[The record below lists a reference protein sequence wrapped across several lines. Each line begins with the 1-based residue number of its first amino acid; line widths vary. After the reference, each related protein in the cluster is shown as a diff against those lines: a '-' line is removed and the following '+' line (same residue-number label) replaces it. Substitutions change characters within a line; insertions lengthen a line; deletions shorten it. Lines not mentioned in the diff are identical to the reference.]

1 MTQNSPDQAANIIK
15 LKISSNFGDGAIDI
29 SGGVV
34 DFQYYESVLS
44 NHITCTIAVMETGFA
59 MDKSGKPKASKGI
72 IDSLPIRGGER
83 VDIIMEDNY
92 GNELKIDEGLYVNR
106 LRDVDAGTS
115 QDIFFMD
122 LASREYFANEQTRV
136 TKRYEGSISQN
147 VEKILKDVLLVESKP
162 DVDETAEPYN
172 FIGND
177 KKPFYICTWLASK
190 SIPQMESEEGE
201 NATGGAA
208 GYLFFQ
214 TREGF
219 HFKSIDKI
227 FAGEP
232 VKKYIFNNSPEL
244 PTGFDAKILLTDIES
259 DIDLNEKLTLG
270 TYHNRSIFFDFYALN
285 YTVRDYKLGEDD
297 PLAGL
302 NLTQRERQEVYKLS
316 SSLSNGSMATA
327 SKITPAGKKIDDL
340 VAKEFTQS
348 PSRLMTHILDVGTQ
362 PTGSTAEEQLEHW
375 KENRAAPN
383 FKAME
388 TMQASIMRYNQL
400 FTVKTNIIIPG
411 DFSIKA
417 GDVVFCDF
425 PELSGSDKKDTNPE
439 SGGLYMVAHVC
450 HKVTSGST
458 TTSLAL
464 VRDSYGK
471 KPTGTNQILA

>member
-15 LKISSNFGDGAIDI
+15 FKISSNFGDGAIDM

-34 DFQYYESVLS
+34 DFYYYESVLS
-44 NHITCTIAVMETGFA
+44 NHVTTTLTIMETGFET
-59 MDKSGKPKASKGI
+59 DSKGKPKASQGL

-83 VDIIMEDNY
+83 VDFTIEDNY
-92 GNELKIDEGLYVNR
+92 GNELKVDEGLYVNR

-115 QDIFFMD
+115 QDIYFMD

-190 SIPQMESEEGE
+190 SIPQMKSPDGKT
-201 NATGGAA
+201 ATGGSA

-244 PTGFDAKILLTDIES
+244 PEGFDAKILLTDIES

-285 YTVRDYKLGEDD
+285 YTVRDYRLGESSVVGDNI
-297 PLAGL
+297 A
-302 NLTQRERQEVYKLS
+302 S
-316 SSLSNGSMATA
+316 SSLNNGSKTTS

-340 VAKEFTQS
+340 IAKEFTQS

-362 PTGSTAEEQLEHW
+362 PTGSTVEDQLEHW
-375 KENRAAPN
+375 KENRAEPN
-383 FKAME
+383 FKAMD
-388 TMQASIMRYNQL
+388 TMQTSIMRYNQL

-425 PELSGSDKKDTNPE
+425 PELSGSDKKESNPE

-471 KPTGTNQILA
+471 KPTGTNKILD

>member
-44 NHITCTIAVMETGFA
+44 NHVTCTIVIMETGFE
-59 MDKSGKPKASKGI
+59 MDKSGKPKASKGL

-122 LASREYFANEQTRV
+122 LASKEYFANEQTRV

-244 PTGFDAKILLTDIES
+244 PDGFDAKILLTDIES

-285 YTVRDYKLGEDD
+285 YTVKDYKLSDSSGVGDNI
-297 PLAGL
+297 A
-302 NLTQRERQEVYKLS
+302 S
-316 SSLSNGSMATA
+316 SSLNNGSKATS

-340 VAKEFTQS
+340 IAKEFTQS

-362 PTGSTAEEQLEHW
+362 PTGSTVEDQLEHW
-375 KENRAAPN
+375 KENRAEPN
-383 FKAME
+383 FKAMD
-388 TMQASIMRYNQL
+388 TMQTSIMRYNQL
-400 FTVKTNIIIPG
+400 FTIKTNIIIPG

>member
-15 LKISSNFGDGAIDI
+15 FKISSNFGDGAIDM

-34 DFQYYESVLS
+34 DFYYYESVLS
-44 NHITCTIAVMETGFA
+44 NHVTTTLTIMETGFET
-59 MDKSGKPKASKGI
+59 DSKGKPKASQGL

-83 VDIIMEDNY
+83 VDFTIEDNY
-92 GNELKIDEGLYVNR
+92 GNELKVDEGLYVNR

-115 QDIFFMD
+115 QDIYFMD

-147 VEKILKDVLLVESKP
+147 VEKILKDVLLVESEV
-162 DVDETAEPYN
+162 DADETAEPYN

-244 PTGFDAKILLTDIES
+244 PPGFDAKILLTDIES

-285 YTVRDYKLGEDD
+285 YTVRDYKLSDSSGVGDNI
-297 PLAGL
+297 A
-302 NLTQRERQEVYKLS
+302 S
-316 SSLSNGSMATA
+316 SSLNNGSKATS

-340 VAKEFTQS
+340 IAKEFTQS

-362 PTGSTAEEQLEHW
+362 PTGSSVEDQLEHW
-375 KENRAAPN
+375 KENRAEPN
-383 FKAME
+383 FKAMD
-388 TMQASIMRYNQL
+388 TMQTSIMRYNQL

-425 PELSGSDKKDTNPE
+425 PELSGSDKKESNPE

-471 KPTGTNQILA
+471 KSTGTNQILA

>member
-15 LKISSNFGDGAIDI
+15 FKISSNFGDEAIDM

-34 DFQYYESVLS
+34 DFYYYESVLS
-44 NHITCTIAVMETGFA
+44 NHVTTTLTMMETGFET
-59 MDKSGKPKASKGI
+59 DSKGQPKASKGL

-83 VDIIMEDNY
+83 VDFIIEDNY
-92 GNELKIDEGLYVNR
+92 GNELKVDEGLYVNR

-115 QDIFFMD
+115 QDIYFMD

-147 VEKILKDVLLVESKP
+147 VEKILKDVLLVESEV
-162 DVDETAEPYN
+162 DADETAEPYN

-227 FAGEP
+227 FSGEP

-244 PTGFDAKILLTDIES
+244 PPGFDAKILLTDIES

-285 YTVRDYKLGEDD
+285 YTVRDYRLGEASVVGDNI
-297 PLAGL
+297 A
-302 NLTQRERQEVYKLS
+302 S
-316 SSLSNGSMATA
+316 SSLNNGSKTTS

-340 VAKEFTQS
+340 IAKEFTQS

-362 PTGSTAEEQLEHW
+362 PTGSTVEDQLEHW
-375 KENRAAPN
+375 KENRAEPN
-383 FKAME
+383 FKAMD
-388 TMQASIMRYNQL
+388 TMQTSIMRYNQL

-425 PELSGSDKKDTNPE
+425 PELSGSDKKDSNPE

-471 KPTGTNQILA
+471 KPTGTNKILD

>member
-44 NHITCTIAVMETGFA
+44 NHVTSTIVVMETGFE
-59 MDKSGKPKASKGI
+59 MDKSGKPKASKGL

-122 LASREYFANEQTRV
+122 LASKEYFANEQTRV

-147 VEKILKDVLLVESKP
+147 VEKILKDVLLVESEV
-162 DVDETAEPYN
+162 DADETAEPYN

-190 SIPQMESEEGE
+190 SIPQMESDEGE

-244 PTGFDAKILLTDIES
+244 PDGFDAKILLTDIES

-285 YTVRDYKLGEDD
+285 YTVKDYKLSDSSGVGDNI
-297 PLAGL
+297 A
-302 NLTQRERQEVYKLS
+302 S
-316 SSLSNGSMATA
+316 SSLNNGSKATS

-340 VAKEFTQS
+340 IAKEFTQS

-362 PTGSTAEEQLEHW
+362 PTGSTVEDQLEHW
-375 KENRAAPN
+375 KENRAEPN
-383 FKAME
+383 FKAMD
-388 TMQASIMRYNQL
+388 TMQTSIMRYNQL
-400 FTVKTNIIIPG
+400 FTIKTNIIIPG

>member
-15 LKISSNFGDGAIDI
+15 FKISSNFGDGAIDM

-34 DFQYYESVLS
+34 DFYYYESVLS
-44 NHITCTIAVMETGFA
+44 NHVTTTLTIMETGFET
-59 MDKSGKPKASKGI
+59 DSKGKPKASQGL

-83 VDIIMEDNY
+83 VDFTIEDNY
-92 GNELKIDEGLYVNR
+92 GNELKVDEGLYVNR

-115 QDIFFMD
+115 QDIYFMD

-147 VEKILKDVLLVESKP
+147 VEKILKDVLLVESEV
-162 DVDETAEPYN
+162 DADETAEPYN

-190 SIPQMESEEGE
+190 SIPQMESEKGE

-244 PTGFDAKILLTDIES
+244 PPGFDAKILLTDIES

-285 YTVRDYKLGEDD
+285 YTVRDYKLGEASGVGDNI
-297 PLAGL
+297 A
-302 NLTQRERQEVYKLS
+302 S
-316 SSLSNGSMATA
+316 SSLNNGSKATS

-340 VAKEFTQS
+340 IAKEFTQS

-362 PTGSTAEEQLEHW
+362 PTGSSVEDQLEHW
-375 KENRAAPN
+375 KENRAEPN
-383 FKAME
+383 FKAMD
-388 TMQASIMRYNQL
+388 TMQTSIMRYNQL

-425 PELSGSDKKDTNPE
+425 PELSGSDKKESNPE

-471 KPTGTNQILA
+471 KSTGTNQILA

>member
-15 LKISSNFGDGAIDI
+15 FKISSNFGDGAIDM

-34 DFQYYESVLS
+34 DFYYYESVLS
-44 NHITCTIAVMETGFA
+44 NHVTTTLTIMETGFET
-59 MDKSGKPKASKGI
+59 DSKGKPKASQGL

-83 VDIIMEDNY
+83 VDFTIEDNY
-92 GNELKIDEGLYVNR
+92 GNELKVDEGLYVNR

-115 QDIFFMD
+115 QDIYFMD

-147 VEKILKDVLLVESKP
+147 VEKILKDVLLVESEV
-162 DVDETAEPYN
+162 DADETAEPYN

-190 SIPQMESEEGE
+190 SIPQMESEKGE

-244 PTGFDAKILLTDIES
+244 PPGFDAKILLTDIES

-285 YTVRDYKLGEDD
+285 YTVKDYKLSDSSGVGDNI
-297 PLAGL
+297 A
-302 NLTQRERQEVYKLS
+302 S
-316 SSLSNGSMATA
+316 SSLNNGSKATS

-340 VAKEFTQS
+340 IAKEFTQS

-362 PTGSTAEEQLEHW
+362 PTGSTVEDQLEHW
-375 KENRAAPN
+375 KENRAEPN

-400 FTVKTNIIIPG
+400 FTIKTNIIIPG

-471 KPTGTNQILA
+471 KSTGTNQILA

>member
-15 LKISSNFGDGAIDI
+15 FKISSNFGDGAIDM

-34 DFQYYESVLS
+34 DFYYYESVLS
-44 NHITCTIAVMETGFA
+44 NHVTTTLTMMETGFET
-59 MDKSGKPKASKGI
+59 DSKGKPKASKGL

-83 VDIIMEDNY
+83 VDFTIEDNY
-92 GNELKIDEGLYVNR
+92 GNELKVDEGLYVNR

-115 QDIFFMD
+115 QDIYFID

-147 VEKILKDVLLVESKP
+147 VEKILKDVLLVESEV
-162 DVDETAEPYN
+162 DADETAEPYN

-190 SIPQMESEEGE
+190 SIPQMESEKGE

-244 PTGFDAKILLTDIES
+244 PDGFDAKILLTDIES

-285 YTVRDYKLGEDD
+285 YTVKDYKLSDSSGVGDNI
-297 PLAGL
+297 A
-302 NLTQRERQEVYKLS
+302 S
-316 SSLSNGSMATA
+316 SSLNNGSKATS

-340 VAKEFTQS
+340 IAKEFTQS

-362 PTGSTAEEQLEHW
+362 PTGSTVEDQLEHW
-375 KENRAAPN
+375 KENRAEPN
-383 FKAME
+383 FKAMD
-388 TMQASIMRYNQL
+388 TMQTSIMRYNQL

>member
-44 NHITCTIAVMETGFA
+44 NHVTCTIVIMETGFE
-59 MDKSGKPKASKGI
+59 MDKSGKPKASKGL

-122 LASREYFANEQTRV
+122 LASKEYFANEQTRV

-227 FAGEP
+227 FSGEP
-232 VKKYIFNNSPEL
+232 VKKYIFNNSPDL
-244 PTGFDAKILLTDIES
+244 PDGFDAKILLTDIES

-285 YTVRDYKLGEDD
+285 YTVKDYKLSDSSGVGDNI
-297 PLAGL
+297 A
-302 NLTQRERQEVYKLS
+302 S
-316 SSLSNGSMATA
+316 SSLNNGSKATS

-340 VAKEFTQS
+340 IAKEFTQS

-362 PTGSTAEEQLEHW
+362 PTGSTVEDQLEHW
-375 KENRAAPN
+375 KENRAEPN
-383 FKAME
+383 FKAMD
-388 TMQASIMRYNQL
+388 TMQTSIMRYNQL
-400 FTVKTNIIIPG
+400 FTIKTNIIIPG

>member
-15 LKISSNFGDGAIDI
+15 FKISSNFGDGAIDM

-34 DFQYYESVLS
+34 DFYYYESVLS
-44 NHITCTIAVMETGFA
+44 NHVTTTLTMMETGFET
-59 MDKSGKPKASKGI
+59 DSKGKPKASKGL

-83 VDIIMEDNY
+83 VDFTIEDNY
-92 GNELKIDEGLYVNR
+92 GNELKVDEGLYVNR

-115 QDIFFMD
+115 QDIYFID

-190 SIPQMESEEGE
+190 SIPQMESEKGE

-232 VKKYIFNNSPEL
+232 VKKFIFNNSPEL
-244 PTGFDAKILLTDIES
+244 PPGYDAKILLTDIES

-270 TYHNRSIFFDFYALN
+270 AYHNRSIFFDFYALN
-285 YTVRDYKLGEDD
+285 YTVRDYKLGDSSGVGD
-297 PLAGL
+297 NIA
-302 NLTQRERQEVYKLS
+302 S
-316 SSLSNGSMATA
+316 SSLNNGSKATS

-340 VAKEFTQS
+340 IAKEFTQS

-362 PTGSTAEEQLEHW
+362 PTGSTVEDQLEHW
-375 KENRAAPN
+375 KENRAEPN
-383 FKAME
+383 FKAMD
-388 TMQASIMRYNQL
+388 TMQTSIMRYNQL
-400 FTVKTNIIIPG
+400 FTIKTNIIIPG

-425 PELSGSDKKDTNPE
+425 PELSGSDKKESNPE

-450 HKVTSGST
+450 HKVNPGST

>member
-44 NHITCTIAVMETGFA
+44 NHITCTIAVMETGFE

-115 QDIFFMD
+115 QDLFFMD
-122 LASREYFANEQTRV
+122 LASKEYFANEQTRV

-190 SIPQMESEEGE
+190 SIPQMQSEKKE

-244 PTGFDAKILLTDIES
+244 PPGFDAKILLTDIES

-285 YTVRDYKLGEDD
+285 YTVKDYKLSDSSGVGDNI
-297 PLAGL
+297 A
-302 NLTQRERQEVYKLS
+302 S
-316 SSLSNGSMATA
+316 SSLNNGSKATS

-340 VAKEFTQS
+340 IAKEFTQS

-362 PTGSTAEEQLEHW
+362 PTGSTVEDQLEHW
-375 KENRAAPN
+375 KENRAEPN
-383 FKAME
+383 FKAMD
-388 TMQASIMRYNQL
+388 TMQTSIMRYNQL
-400 FTVKTNIIIPG
+400 FTIKTNIIIPG

>member
-44 NHITCTIAVMETGFA
+44 NHITCTIAVMETGFE

-115 QDIFFMD
+115 QDLFFMD

-190 SIPQMESEEGE
+190 SIPQMQSEKKE

-244 PTGFDAKILLTDIES
+244 PPGFDAKILLTDIES

-285 YTVRDYKLGEDD
+285 YTVRDYKLSDSSGVGDNI
-297 PLAGL
+297 A
-302 NLTQRERQEVYKLS
+302 S
-316 SSLSNGSMATA
+316 SSLNNGSKATS

-340 VAKEFTQS
+340 IAKEFTQS

-362 PTGSTAEEQLEHW
+362 PTGSTVEDQLEHW

>member
-15 LKISSNFGDGAIDI
+15 FKISSNFKDEAIDM

-34 DFQYYESVLS
+34 DFYYYESVLS
-44 NHITCTIAVMETGFA
+44 NHVTTTLTMMETGFET
-59 MDKSGKPKASKGI
+59 DSKGKPKASQGL

-83 VDIIMEDNY
+83 VDFTIEDNY
-92 GNELKIDEGLYVNR
+92 GNELKVDEGLYVNR

-115 QDIFFMD
+115 QDIYFMD

>member
-44 NHITCTIAVMETGFA
+44 NHITSTIVVMETGFA
-59 MDKSGKPKASKGI
+59 MDKSGKPKASKGL

-115 QDIFFMD
+115 QDLFFMD

-147 VEKILKDVLLVESKP
+147 VEKILKDVLLVESEV
-162 DVDETAEPYN
+162 DADETAEPYN

-244 PTGFDAKILLTDIES
+244 PPGFDAKILLTDIES

-285 YTVRDYKLGEDD
+285 YTVKDYKLSDSSGVGDNI
-297 PLAGL
+297 A
-302 NLTQRERQEVYKLS
+302 S
-316 SSLSNGSMATA
+316 SSLNNGSKATS
-327 SKITPAGKKIDDL
+327 SKLTPAGKKIDDL
-340 VAKEFTQS
+340 IAKEFTQS

-362 PTGSTAEEQLEHW
+362 PTGATVEEQLEHW
-375 KENRAAPN
+375 KENRTAPN
-383 FKAME
+383 FKAMD
-388 TMQASIMRYNQL
+388 TMQTSIMRYNQL
-400 FTVKTNIIIPG
+400 FTIKTNIIIPG

>member
-15 LKISSNFGDGAIDI
+15 FKISSNFGDGAIDM

-34 DFQYYESVLS
+34 DFYYYESVLS
-44 NHITCTIAVMETGFA
+44 NHVTTTLTMMETGFET
-59 MDKSGKPKASKGI
+59 DSKGKPKASKGL

-83 VDIIMEDNY
+83 VDFTIEDNY
-92 GNELKIDEGLYVNR
+92 GNELKVDEGLYVNR

-115 QDIFFMD
+115 QDIYFID

-147 VEKILKDVLLVESKP
+147 VEKILKDVLLVESEV
-162 DVDETAEPYN
+162 DADETAEPYN

-190 SIPQMESEEGE
+190 SIPQMESEKGE

-244 PTGFDAKILLTDIES
+244 PPGFDAKILLTDIES

-285 YTVRDYKLGEDD
+285 YTVKDYKLSDSSGVGDNI
-297 PLAGL
+297 A
-302 NLTQRERQEVYKLS
+302 S
-316 SSLSNGSMATA
+316 SSLNNGSKATS

-340 VAKEFTQS
+340 IAKEFTQS

-362 PTGSTAEEQLEHW
+362 PTGSTVEDQLEHW
-375 KENRAAPN
+375 KENRAEPN
-383 FKAME
+383 FKAMD
-388 TMQASIMRYNQL
+388 TMQTSIMRYNQL
-400 FTVKTNIIIPG
+400 FTIKTNIIIPG

-471 KPTGTNQILA
+471 KSTGTNQILA

>member
-15 LKISSNFGDGAIDI
+15 FKISSNFGDGAIDM

-34 DFQYYESVLS
+34 DFYYYESVLS
-44 NHITCTIAVMETGFA
+44 NHVTTTLTIMETGFET
-59 MDKSGKPKASKGI
+59 DSKGKPKASQGL

-83 VDIIMEDNY
+83 VDFTIEDNY
-92 GNELKIDEGLYVNR
+92 GNELKVDEGLYVNR

-115 QDIFFMD
+115 QDIYFMD

-162 DVDETAEPYN
+162 DADETAEPYN

-244 PTGFDAKILLTDIES
+244 PDGFDAKILLTDIES

-285 YTVRDYKLGEDD
+285 YTVRDYKLGEASGVGDNI
-297 PLAGL
+297 A
-302 NLTQRERQEVYKLS
+302 S
-316 SSLSNGSMATA
+316 SSLNNGSKATS

-340 VAKEFTQS
+340 IAKEFTQS

-362 PTGSTAEEQLEHW
+362 PTGSSVEDQLEHW
-375 KENRAAPN
+375 KENRAEPN
-383 FKAME
+383 FKAMD
-388 TMQASIMRYNQL
+388 TMQTSIMRYNQL
-400 FTVKTNIIIPG
+400 FTIKTNIIIPG

-425 PELSGSDKKDTNPE
+425 PELSGSDKKDSNPE

-471 KPTGTNQILA
+471 KSTGTNQILA

>member
-34 DFQYYESVLS
+34 DFYYYESVLS
-44 NHITCTIAVMETGFA
+44 NHITSTIVVMETGFE
-59 MDKSGKPKASKGI
+59 MDKSGKPKVSKGL

-115 QDIFFMD
+115 QDIYFMD

-190 SIPQMESEEGE
+190 SIPQMQSEKKE

-244 PTGFDAKILLTDIES
+244 PDGFDAKILLTDIES

-285 YTVRDYKLGEDD
+285 YTVRDYKLGEASGVGDNI
-297 PLAGL
+297 A
-302 NLTQRERQEVYKLS
+302 S
-316 SSLSNGSMATA
+316 SSLNNGSKATS

-340 VAKEFTQS
+340 IAKEFTQS

-362 PTGSTAEEQLEHW
+362 PTGSTVEKQLEHW

-383 FKAME
+383 FKAMD
-388 TMQASIMRYNQL
+388 TMQTSIMRYNQL
-400 FTVKTNIIIPG
+400 FTIKTNIIIPG

-425 PELSGSDKKDTNPE
+425 PELSGSDKKETNPE

>member
-15 LKISSNFGDGAIDI
+15 FKISSNFGDGAIDM

-34 DFQYYESVLS
+34 DFYYYESVLS
-44 NHITCTIAVMETGFA
+44 NHVTTTLTMMETGFET
-59 MDKSGKPKASKGI
+59 DSKGKPKASKGL

-83 VDIIMEDNY
+83 VDFTIEDNY
-92 GNELKIDEGLYVNR
+92 GNELKVDEGLYVNR

-115 QDIFFMD
+115 QDIYFID

-244 PTGFDAKILLTDIES
+244 PDGFDAKILLTDIES

-285 YTVRDYKLGEDD
+285 YTVKDYKLSDSSGVGDNI
-297 PLAGL
+297 A
-302 NLTQRERQEVYKLS
+302 S
-316 SSLSNGSMATA
+316 SSLNNGSKATS

-340 VAKEFTQS
+340 IAKEFTQS

-362 PTGSTAEEQLEHW
+362 PTGSTVEDQLEHW
-375 KENRAAPN
+375 KENRAEPN
-383 FKAME
+383 FKAMD
-388 TMQASIMRYNQL
+388 TMQTSIMRYNQL

-425 PELSGSDKKDTNPE
+425 PELSGSDKKESNPE

-471 KPTGTNQILA
+471 KSTGTNQILA

>member
-15 LKISSNFGDGAIDI
+15 LKVSCNFGDGAIDI

-44 NHITCTIAVMETGFA
+44 NHVTSTIVVMETGFE
-59 MDKSGKPKASKGI
+59 MDKSGKPKASKGL

-115 QDIFFMD
+115 QDLFFMD
-122 LASREYFANEQTRV
+122 LASKEYFANEQTRV

-147 VEKILKDVLLVESKP
+147 VEKILKDVLLVESEV
-162 DVDETAEPYN
+162 DADETAEPYN

-190 SIPQMESEEGE
+190 SIPQMESEKGE

-244 PTGFDAKILLTDIES
+244 PDGFDAKILLTDIES

-285 YTVRDYKLGEDD
+285 YTVKDYKLSDSSGVGDNI
-297 PLAGL
+297 A
-302 NLTQRERQEVYKLS
+302 S
-316 SSLSNGSMATA
+316 SSLNNGSKATS

-340 VAKEFTQS
+340 IAKEFTQS

-362 PTGSTAEEQLEHW
+362 PTGATVEDQLEHW
-375 KENRAAPN
+375 KENRAEPN
-383 FKAME
+383 FKAMD
-388 TMQASIMRYNQL
+388 TMQTSIMRYNQL
-400 FTVKTNIIIPG
+400 FTIKTNIIIPG

>member
-44 NHITCTIAVMETGFA
+44 NHVTCTIAVMETGFE
-59 MDKSGKPKASKGI
+59 MDKSGKPKASKGL

-115 QDIFFMD
+115 QDLFFMD

-227 FAGEP
+227 FSGEP

-244 PTGFDAKILLTDIES
+244 PDGFDAKILLTDIES

-285 YTVRDYKLGEDD
+285 YTVKDYKLSDSSGVGDNI
-297 PLAGL
+297 A
-302 NLTQRERQEVYKLS
+302 S
-316 SSLSNGSMATA
+316 SSLNNGSKATS

-340 VAKEFTQS
+340 IAKEFTQS

-362 PTGSTAEEQLEHW
+362 PTGATVEDQLEHW
-375 KENRAAPN
+375 KENRAEPN
-383 FKAME
+383 FKAMD
-388 TMQASIMRYNQL
+388 TMQTSIMRYNQL
-400 FTVKTNIIIPG
+400 FTIKTNIIIPG

>member
-15 LKISSNFGDGAIDI
+15 FKISSNFKDEAIDM

-34 DFQYYESVLS
+34 DFYYYESVLS
-44 NHITCTIAVMETGFA
+44 NHVTTTLTIMETGFET
-59 MDKSGKPKASKGI
+59 DSKGQPKASKGL

-83 VDIIMEDNY
+83 VDFTIEDNY
-92 GNELKIDEGLYVNR
+92 GNELKVDEGLYVNR

-115 QDIFFMD
+115 QDIYFMD

-190 SIPQMESEEGE
+190 SIPQMKSPDGKT
-201 NATGGAA
+201 ATGGSA

-244 PTGFDAKILLTDIES
+244 PEGFDAKILLTDIES

-285 YTVRDYKLGEDD
+285 YTVRDYRLGEASVVGDNI
-297 PLAGL
+297 A
-302 NLTQRERQEVYKLS
+302 S
-316 SSLSNGSMATA
+316 SSLNNGSKSTS

-340 VAKEFTQS
+340 IAKEFTQS

-362 PTGSTAEEQLEHW
+362 PTGSTVEDQLEHW
-375 KENRAAPN
+375 KKNRAEPN
-383 FKAME
+383 FKAMD
-388 TMQASIMRYNQL
+388 TMQTSIMRYNQL

-425 PELSGSDKKDTNPE
+425 PELSGSDKKESNPE

-471 KPTGTNQILA
+471 KPTGTNKILD

>member
-44 NHITCTIAVMETGFA
+44 NHVTCTITVMETGFE
-59 MDKSGKPKASKGI
+59 MDKSGKPKASKGL

-115 QDIFFMD
+115 QDLFFMD
-122 LASREYFANEQTRV
+122 LASKEYFANEQTRV

-190 SIPQMESEEGE
+190 SIPQMKSPDGKT
-201 NATGGAA
+201 ATGGSA

-227 FAGEP
+227 FSGEP
-232 VKKYIFNNSPEL
+232 VKKYIFNNSPDL
-244 PTGFDAKILLTDIES
+244 PDGFDAKILLTDIES

-285 YTVRDYKLGEDD
+285 YTVRDYKLGDSSGVGD
-297 PLAGL
+297 NIA
-302 NLTQRERQEVYKLS
+302 S
-316 SSLSNGSMATA
+316 SSLNNGSKATS

-340 VAKEFTQS
+340 IAEEFTQS

-362 PTGSTAEEQLEHW
+362 PTGSTVEDQLEHW
-375 KENRAAPN
+375 KENRAEPN
-383 FKAME
+383 FKAMD
-388 TMQASIMRYNQL
+388 TMQTSIMRYNQL
-400 FTVKTNIIIPG
+400 FTIKTNIIIPG

>member
-44 NHITCTIAVMETGFA
+44 NHITSTIVVMETGFA
-59 MDKSGKPKASKGI
+59 MDKSGKPKASKGL

-122 LASREYFANEQTRV
+122 LASKEYFANEQTRV

-147 VEKILKDVLLVESKP
+147 VEKILKDVLLVESEV
-162 DVDETAEPYN
+162 DADETAEPYN

-190 SIPQMESEEGE
+190 SIPQMESEKGE

-244 PTGFDAKILLTDIES
+244 PPGFDAKILLTDIES

-285 YTVRDYKLGEDD
+285 YTVKDYKLSESSGVGDNI
-297 PLAGL
+297 A
-302 NLTQRERQEVYKLS
+302 S
-316 SSLSNGSMATA
+316 SSLNNGSKATS

-340 VAKEFTQS
+340 IAKEFTQS

-362 PTGSTAEEQLEHW
+362 PTGSSVEDQLEHW
-375 KENRAAPN
+375 KENRAEPN
-383 FKAME
+383 FKAMD
-388 TMQASIMRYNQL
+388 TMQTSIMRYNQL

-471 KPTGTNQILA
+471 KSTGTNQILA

>member
-29 SGGVV
+29 SGGMV

-44 NHITCTIAVMETGFA
+44 NHVTSTIVVMETGFE
-59 MDKSGKPKASKGI
+59 MDKSGKPKASKGL

-190 SIPQMESEEGE
+190 SIPQMKSPDGE
-201 NATGGAA
+201 TATGGSA

-244 PTGFDAKILLTDIES
+244 PDGFDAKILLTDIES

-285 YTVRDYKLGEDD
+285 YTVRDYKLSDSSGVGDNI
-297 PLAGL
+297 A
-302 NLTQRERQEVYKLS
+302 S
-316 SSLSNGSMATA
+316 SSLNNGSKATS

-340 VAKEFTQS
+340 IAKEFTQS

-362 PTGSTAEEQLEHW
+362 PTGSTVEDQLEHW
-375 KENRAAPN
+375 KENRAEPN
-383 FKAME
+383 FKAMD
-388 TMQASIMRYNQL
+388 TMQTSIMRYNQL
-400 FTVKTNIIIPG
+400 FTIKTNIIIPG

-471 KPTGTNQILA
+471 KPTGTNKILD

>member
-15 LKISSNFGDGAIDI
+15 LKISSNFGDGAIDF
-29 SGGVV
+29 SGGTV
-34 DFQYYESVLS
+34 DFKYYESVLS
-44 NHITCTIAVMETGFA
+44 NHVTCTIAVMETGFE

-83 VDIIMEDNY
+83 VDFTIEDNY
-92 GNELKIDEGLYVNR
+92 GNELKVDEGLYVNR

-115 QDIFFMD
+115 QDLFFMD
-122 LASREYFANEQTRV
+122 LASKEYFANEQTRV

-190 SIPQMESEEGE
+190 SIPQMQSEKKE

-244 PTGFDAKILLTDIES
+244 PPGFDAKILLTDIES

-285 YTVRDYKLGEDD
+285 YTVKDYRLND

-302 NLTQRERQEVYKLS
+302 NLTQRERQEVYKLT

-375 KENRAAPN
+375 KENRAEPN

-471 KPTGTNQILA
+471 KPTGTNKILD

>member
-29 SGGVV
+29 SGGMV

-44 NHITCTIAVMETGFA
+44 NHVTSTIVVMETGFE
-59 MDKSGKPKASKGI
+59 MDKSGKPKASKGL

-190 SIPQMESEEGE
+190 SIPQMESEKGE

-244 PTGFDAKILLTDIES
+244 PDGFDAKILLTDIES

-285 YTVRDYKLGEDD
+285 YTVRDYKLGEASGVGDNI
-297 PLAGL
+297 A
-302 NLTQRERQEVYKLS
+302 S
-316 SSLSNGSMATA
+316 SSLNNGSKATS

-340 VAKEFTQS
+340 IAKEFTQS

-362 PTGSTAEEQLEHW
+362 PTGSTVEDQLEHW
-375 KENRAAPN
+375 KENRAEPN
-383 FKAME
+383 FKAMD
-388 TMQASIMRYNQL
+388 TMQTSIMRYNQL
-400 FTVKTNIIIPG
+400 FTIKTNIIIPG

>member
-44 NHITCTIAVMETGFA
+44 NHVTSTIVVMETGFE
-59 MDKSGKPKASKGI
+59 MDKSGKPKASKGL

-147 VEKILKDVLLVESKP
+147 VEKILKDVLLVESEV
-162 DVDETAEPYN
+162 DADETAEPYN

-190 SIPQMESEEGE
+190 SIPQMESDEGE

-227 FAGEP
+227 FSGEP
-232 VKKYIFNNSPEL
+232 VKKYIFNNSPDL
-244 PTGFDAKILLTDIES
+244 PDGFDAKILLTDIES

-285 YTVRDYKLGEDD
+285 YTVKDYKLSDSSGVGDNI
-297 PLAGL
+297 A
-302 NLTQRERQEVYKLS
+302 S
-316 SSLSNGSMATA
+316 SSLNNGSKATS

-340 VAKEFTQS
+340 IAEEFTQS

-362 PTGSTAEEQLEHW
+362 PTGSTVEDQLEHW
-375 KENRAAPN
+375 KENRAEPN
-383 FKAME
+383 FKAMD
-388 TMQASIMRYNQL
+388 TMQTSIMRYNQL

-425 PELSGSDKKDTNPE
+425 PELSGSDKKESNPE

-450 HKVTSGST
+450 HKVNPGST

>member
-15 LKISSNFGDGAIDI
+15 FKISSNFGDGAIDM

-34 DFQYYESVLS
+34 DFYYYESVLS
-44 NHITCTIAVMETGFA
+44 NHVTTTLTIMETGFET
-59 MDKSGKPKASKGI
+59 DSKGKPKASQGL

-83 VDIIMEDNY
+83 VDFTIEDNY
-92 GNELKIDEGLYVNR
+92 GNELKVDEGLYVNR

-115 QDIFFMD
+115 QDIYFMD

-147 VEKILKDVLLVESKP
+147 VEKILKDVLLVESEV
-162 DVDETAEPYN
+162 DADETAEPYN

-190 SIPQMESEEGE
+190 SIPQMESEKGE

-244 PTGFDAKILLTDIES
+244 PPGFDAKILLTDIES

-285 YTVRDYKLGEDD
+285 YTVKDYKLSDSSGVGDNI
-297 PLAGL
+297 A
-302 NLTQRERQEVYKLS
+302 S
-316 SSLSNGSMATA
+316 SSLNNGSKATS

-340 VAKEFTQS
+340 IAKEFTQS

-362 PTGSTAEEQLEHW
+362 PTGSTVEDQLEHW
-375 KENRAAPN
+375 KENRAEPN
-383 FKAME
+383 FKAMD
-388 TMQASIMRYNQL
+388 TMQTSIMRYNQL

-425 PELSGSDKKDTNPE
+425 PELSGSDKKETNPE

-471 KPTGTNQILA
+471 KSTGTNKILD